1 MDQAL
6 FNLKFTSKQLVR
18 QANKS
23 EKSIRTEKLKLKK
36 AIEKGNMEGAKIYA
50 ENAIRKKNEALNYL
64 RLASRVDAVAARVE
78 TAVRMKQ
85 VTRSMAGIVK
95 GMDKAMNQMDM
106 RKVTEVMDKFE
117 SQFEDLDVKSQYV
130 QDAVDQSTTLS
141 VPQEDVQSLIQQ
153 VADEHGLEIA
163 GQLDT
168 VAVPVSPTKAAA
180 DEQDEL
186 TARLN
191 KLRG

>member
-1 MDQAL
+1 M
-6 FNLKFTSKQLVR
+6 
-18 QANKS
+18 
-23 EKSIRTEKLKLKK
+23 
-36 AIEKGNMEGAKIYA
+36 
-50 ENAIRKKNEALNYL
+50 
-64 RLASRVDAVAARVE
+64 
-78 TAVRMKQ
+78 
-85 VTRSMAGIVK
+85 
-95 GMDKAMNQMDM
+95 
-106 RKVTEVMDKFE
+106 
-117 SQFEDLDVKSQYV
+117 
-130 QDAVDQSTTLS
+130 DQSTTLS

-153 VADEHGLEIA
+153 VVFHVPSKVSRLLMVCFVKVADEHGLEIA